1 MTRFISCNELYE
13 TIQELSLEAKEVL
26 WVCSPHVG
34 CDAHEV
40 FSQELLKNSAL
51 DIRFIFSV
59 NDGTVKRGEVNPY
72 EIQYL
77 MDHFKNSCV
86 KSHDTFQSK
95 IYIFDQSALITSA
108 NLVKSD
114 FESNLEAGVLIVG
127 PQVDEVKSF
136 FNSTLWEN
144 AKPIK
149 DLKKYKKIWNT
160 SKKNAS
166 TNDLKKNKTQTKI
179 TPWTNNG
186 VATWYFAIPSQ
197 ISKRT
202 ERKIKK
208 ETAWPTDLSL
218 MPDIGLGSFKLLKSG
233 DLAFI
238 ANLTKRQRKIP
249 VEFARIF
256 DKSRAETDEGDLHFA
271 YETKK
276 TYLIERS
283 GFYEMLQNAT
293 IGLHNSDILLNDYQ
307 LTQISKTLTPN
318 KSRATLVKK

>member
-1 MTRFISCNELYE
+1 MAQFTSCNELYE
-13 TIQELSLEAKEVL
+13 TVQRLSLCAKEVL

-34 CDAHEV
+34 GDAHEV
-40 FSQELLKNSAL
+40 FSQELLKNLAL

-59 NDGTVKRGEVNPY
+59 NDEAVKMGGVNPY
-72 EIQYL
+72 EIQYF

-86 KSHDTFQSK
+86 KSLDNFQSK
-95 IYIFDQSALITSA
+95 IYVFDQTALITSA
-108 NLVKSD
+108 NLIKSD
-114 FESNLEAGVLIVG
+114 FESDIEAGVLLDG
-127 PQVDEVKSF
+127 PQVDEVRGF
-136 FNSTLWEN
+136 FNSTLWES

-166 TNDLKKNKTQTKI
+166 TSDLKKNKTPTKI
-179 TPWTNNG
+179 KPWTSDG

-202 ERKIKK
+202 ECKIKK
-208 ETAWPTDLSL
+208 ETAWPADLSL
-218 MPDIGLGSFKLLKSG
+218 MPDIGLSSFKLLKSG

-249 VEFARIF
+249 VEFARVF
-256 DKSRAETDEGDLHFA
+256 DKNRAETDEGDLHFA
-271 YETKK
+271 YKTKK

-283 GFYEMLQNAT
+283 RFYEMLQNAT
-293 IGLHNSDILLNDYQ
+293 IGLHNSEILLNDYQ

-318 KSRATLVKK
+318 KFRATHIKK